1 MAGPGEGASGRIREG
16 VAIASGDSSDEK
28 PVSAVDAEARTLPG
42 VAASDVTLPGSVAN
56 PARPP
61 STSPAE
67 SVNSSDAITIAG
79 RVSSRPSS
87 ESSSVFR
94 SIGATIF
101 NDGDILGGRYQI
113 TKLLG
118 MGGMGAVYKAHDM
131 EVERSVG
138 LKVIRPELVG
148 NPAILARFKQ
158 ELILARQVTHK
169 NIIRIYDLNDA
180 DGVKFITMEFV
191 EGEDLRSILTRQGKF
206 PPEEAV
212 EIMHQV
218 CAGLGAAHLEGVIHR
233 DLKPSNIMR
242 DPSGRVVIM
251 DFGLARTVQG
261 DGMTQTGMM
270 IGTMEYMSPEQ
281 ANGLELDATSDIYA
295 VGLISYEMLT
305 GKMPYAA
312 ESAVASLLK
321 RSQERAIPMS
331 EVDKS
336 VPRALS
342 TAVSRCIE
350 PDRRKRYQ
358 STNELIADLEG
369 FQPSVASKTGS
380 VTIHRTAVPAIRKVR
395 AVYKWAA
402 VALAAVLISLA
413 GSSLYRWKRHAR
425 TEVALAPVSVLVS
438 DFTNHTGDPIFDG
451 TLEPMFNVALEGA
464 SFINAFNRG
473 TARKMAQKLPNPT
486 DKLDEQSARL
496 VALSQGISSVI
507 TGEISFRGDSYT
519 VSVMALDAATGKV
532 LAKSEATAANKD
544 EVVGTVPKVVAP
556 IRKALGDKTQESVFP
571 PGAFTA
577 ASVEVVHQYGLA
589 KEQETAGNWEGAMR
603 YYEKAVQLDPNFAR
617 AYSGMAAMAYTLGQR
632 QLAEENIKLAMEHVD
647 RMTEREKYRHR
658 GQYYAYTGDNK
669 KAVENYKELLARY
682 PADFIGRY
690 NLAAGYIELR
700 DFSNAVDSARRAVE
714 IAPKRAMA
722 REALSLY
729 ASYAGDFHTG
739 EQEARAAIELSPSSE
754 MSYLALAEAQLGQG
768 QLSQAAET
776 YHKLEKLSGLGAS
789 MAASGLADL
798 AVYEGRFADAVRI
811 LEQGA
816 AADLAAKN
824 PENAADKFAAL
835 GHTQLLRGQNR
846 GALAATDKALAG
858 SKSIK
863 AKFLAGLNFVGAG
876 ELAKAQKLATAL
888 GSEMTAEPQAN
899 AKIIQGDL
907 ALKRGDAR
915 EAIKALN
922 DANNVLDT
930 WIGHYELA
938 RAYLEAGAFVEAD
951 AELDRCLKR
960 RGESLELWLN
970 NVPTYGY
977 FPPVYYLQGRV
988 REGLK
993 SPGFAESYRTYL
1005 GIRGQAGEDPLI
1017 PEIRRRLGQ

>member
-1 MAGPGEGASGRIREG
+1 MAGQEESPSRKAPET
-16 VAIASGDSSDEK
+16 IAVSSGDSSVEK
-28 PVSAVDAEARTLPG
+28 DRVAMNGEAATLAGINSADA
-42 VAASDVTLPGSVAN
+42 
-56 PARPP
+56 
-61 STSPAE
+61 TSPGAPIY
-67 SVNSSDAITIAG
+67 AAG
-79 RVSSRPSS
+79 APSS
-87 ESSSVFR
+87 GAKKESTSVFR
-94 SIGATIF
+94 SIGATVF
-101 NDGDILGGRYQI
+101 QPGDLLGGRYEI

-118 MGGMGAVYKAHDM
+118 MGGMGAVYKAHDI
-131 EVERSVG
+131 EVARTVG
-138 LKVIRPELVG
+138 LKVIRPDLAE

-158 ELILARQVTHK
+158 ELVLARQITHK
-169 NIIRIYDLNDA
+169 NIIRIYDLNEA
-180 DGVKFITMEFV
+180 DGVKFITMEFI
-191 EGEDLRSILTRQGKF
+191 EGEDLRTILTRQGKL
-206 PPEEAV
+206 PPEDAV
-212 EIMHQV
+212 EILHQT
-218 CAGLGAAHLEGVIHR
+218 CAGLNAAHSEGVIHR
-233 DLKPSNIMR
+233 DLKPANIMR
-242 DPSGRVVIM
+242 DQSGRVVIM
-251 DFGLARTVQG
+251 DFGLARTLQG
-261 DGMTQTGMM
+261 EGMTQTGMM
-270 IGTMEYMSPEQ
+270 VGTMEYMSPEQ
-281 ANGLELDATSDIYA
+281 ATGLELDATSDIYA
-295 VGLISYEMLT
+295 VGLIAYEMLT

-312 ESAVASLLK
+312 DSAVASLLK
-321 RSQERAIPMS
+321 RSQERAKPMID
-331 EVDKS
+331 VDSS
-336 VPRALS
+336 VPRDLS
-342 TAVSRCIE
+342 TIVSRCIE
-350 PDRRKRYQ
+350 PDRKKRYQ
-358 STNELIADLEG
+358 NTAELIADLEA
-369 FQPSVASKTGS
+369 FQPSAASKATGS
-380 VTIHRTAVPAIRKVR
+380 VAVRR
-395 AVYKWAA
+395 APFKA
-402 VALAAVLISLA
+402 
-413 GSSLYRWKRHAR
+413 AR
-425 TEVALAPVSVLVS
+425 TIPAWAKWGAVSVLALLIGGVGLYEWNWRPKPRVTHAPVSVLVA
-438 DFTNHTGDPIFDG
+438 DVTNHTGDPVLDG

-519 VSVMALDAATGKV
+519 VSAMALDAATGKV
-532 LAKSEATAANKD
+532 IAKSEATAANKD
-544 EVVGTVPKVVAP
+544 EVVGTIPKVVAP
-556 IRKALGDKTQESVFP
+556 IRKALGDETQESVFP

-589 KEQETAGNWEGAMR
+589 KEQEGAGNWEGAMR

-617 AYSGMAAMAYTLGQR
+617 AYSGIAAMAYNLGQR
-632 QLAEENIKLAMEHVD
+632 QLAEQNIKLAMEHVD

-658 GQYYAYTGDNK
+658 GQYYSYTGDNK

-682 PADFIGRY
+682 PADFIGRF

-754 MSYLALAEAQLGQG
+754 TSYLALAESQLGQG

-776 YHKLEKLSGLGAS
+776 YHKLEKLSVLGAS

-824 PENAADKFAAL
+824 PESAADKFAAL
-835 GHTQLLRGQNR
+835 GHTQLLLGQNR

-858 SKSIK
+858 SQSIK

-876 ELAKAQKLATAL
+876 ELAKAQKLATGL
-888 GSEMTAEPQAN
+888 GSEMTAEPQAD

-907 ALKRGDAR
+907 ALKRGDAH
-915 EAIKALN
+915 EAIKALT

-960 RGESLELWLN
+960 QGESLELWLN
-970 NVPTYGY
+970 NVPTFGY
-977 FPPVYYLQGRV
+977 FPPVYYLQGRA

-993 SPGFAESYRTYL
+993 SPGFPESYRNYL
-1005 GIRGQAGEDPLI
+1005 GIRGKAGEDPLV
-1017 PEIRRRLGQ
+1017 PEVRRRLGQ